1 MSRRSAARP
10 DSARSA
16 DDNRRVFAERW
27 RGRIPTDAAERW
39 SSAGYDVAV
48 DRATGRLLVQGAF
61 GEPGID
67 EAYVAAELACE
78 LASMA
83 GWLDLDRG
91 VEVMSRG
98 DLAGALTVASTAV
111 SSRGG

>member
-1 MSRRSAARP
+1 MPFLLGDELVARV
-10 DSARSA
+10 DLKA
-16 DDNRRVFAERW
+16 
-27 RGRIPTDAAERW
+27 
-39 SSAGYDVAV
+39 

-91 VEVMSRG
+91 VEVMPRG
-98 DLAGALTVASTAV
+98 DLAGALRRRRRRAV